1 MRKSLVVAVLSLTL
15 VAGCASTRSES
26 GLGNAKVAVIKPQIE
41 IAQISSIPPAARHV
55 QGGIP
60 IRYAVRVGN
69 RSAETI
75 TLKSVNVQ
83 SVGVGAYDVES
94 TSRPFTT
101 KIQPDQ
107 NETVEF
113 WVPASVSISTIIGAN
128 GPVTLRAVLYFD
140 SPVGQ
145 FQEVVIRQV
154 NGMPGR
160 GNSAQ

>member
-1 MRKSLVVAVLSLTL
+1 MRSPLVAVVVLFLT
-15 VAGCASTRSES
+15 VSCSSMSSDS
-26 GLGNAKVAVIKPQIE
+26 GLGRAKVDVVSPDID
-41 IAQISSIPPAARHV
+41 IAQTSTVPMVARHV

-60 IRYAVRVGN
+60 IHYAMRVSN
-69 RSAETI
+69 RAAETI
-75 TLKSVNVQ
+75 TLKSVTVQ
-83 SVGVGAYDVES
+83 SLGTGAYDVEP

-107 NETVEF
+107 YQVVQF
-113 WVPASVSISTIIGAN
+113 WVPANVSTMTVMGAN
-128 GPVTLRAVLYFD
+128 GPVTLRATLQFD

-160 GNSAQ
+160 